1 MTRRERLQFL
11 LAWLALGVLPLF
23 LRPLWEPDEVRYAQI
38 PLEMLAKGDWM
49 TPTLNGVLYFEKP
62 PFQYWLT
69 AVSLKLF
76 GTGAAAAR
84 LPLALA
90 SLLSMAAAFLLARRL
105 GARRPVWAAFMAAS
119 ALLGFFCAQA
129 LTLDALFSA
138 LIVASLACAVEA
150 VTARVQGRAHLLWT
164 LGAFLALALAL
175 LTKGLAAPVLLGG
188 ILLASLVF
196 AWADPKLRRA
206 VLWTGFHPLGWLLF
220 LGISAPWFVAM
231 EQAHPGH
238 ARFFFIHEHFARFSS
253 ITHDRRASRNPVLD
267 KLFFLGVLAVGLLP
281 WLSQSVVGFVR
292 GLAFVLRRR
301 GPQGPEAALARWT
314 VATVVLGVLVP
325 LGFFSLS
332 GSKLAP
338 YILPAL
344 VPMVALACALE
355 REGEEPVS
363 LKRHGL
369 ELILLG
375 ALLLFAA
382 PGALKAPGGLAWVLA
397 AGLAFLLL
405 GAWALRPKGLTA
417 ARWMAAL
424 AVSLLLLPLAAER
437 WVGADRSVIHR
448 VRKAPA
454 EAQWISHGYY
464 HQGIAYVTGRRVVV
478 VGGTGELEFGSG
490 QLTDPERVRWFVE
503 DLHSLNATARRM
515 AAEAPERPV
524 WALSERK
531 KWNRVSSA
539 DQAAWDVVDEGRK
552 VVLLRLR

>member
-1 MTRRERLQFL
+1 MTRRERLHL
-11 LAWLALGVLPLF
+11 LLIWLALGVLPLF
-23 LRPLWEPDEVRYAQI
+23 LRPLWEPDEGRYAQI
-38 PLEMLAKGDWM
+38 PLEMLTKGDWM

-69 AVSLKLF
+69 AASLKLF

-90 SLLSMAAAFLLARRL
+90 SALSLGAAFLLARRL
-105 GARRPVWAAFMAAS
+105 GARRPVWAAFMAAT

-138 LIVASLACAVEA
+138 LIVSSLACAVEA
-150 VTARVQGRAHLLWT
+150 VTARVQGRRSLGWT

-188 ILLASLVF
+188 ILLASLPF
-196 AWADPKLRRA
+196 AWPDPKLRRA
-206 VLWTGFHPLGWLLF
+206 LLWTGFHPLGWLLF
-220 LGISAPWFVAM
+220 LGVSAPWFVAM
-231 EQAHPGH
+231 ERAHPGH
-238 ARFFFIHEHFARFSS
+238 AQFFFIHEHFARFSS
-253 ITHDRRASRNPVLD
+253 ITHDRRASRNPFLD

-281 WLSQSVVGFVR
+281 WLSQAVVGLGR
-292 GLAFVLRRR
+292 GFGFALRRR
-301 GPQGPEAALARWT
+301 GPRGPGAALSRWT
-314 VATVVLGVLVP
+314 VAAVILGVLVP
-325 LGFFSLS
+325 LGFFSFS

-344 VPMVALACALE
+344 VPALALGCALE
-355 REGEEPVS
+355 REGEEPAS

-375 ALLLFAA
+375 ALLLFAL
-382 PGALKAPGGLAWVLA
+382 PGALKAPGALSWILAP
-397 AGLAFLLL
+397 GLAFLLL

-424 AVSLLLLPLAAER
+424 TAALLLLPLAAEHL
-437 WVGADRSVIHR
+437 VGADRSVIHR

-454 EAQWISHGYY
+454 QAQWISHGYY
-464 HQGIAYVTGRRVVV
+464 HQGIAYATGRRVVV
-478 VGGTGELEFGSG
+478 VGGTGELGYGSR
-490 QLTDPERVRWFVE
+490 QLPYPERARWFVE
-503 DLHSLNATARRM
+503 DLHALTATARRM
-515 AAEAPERPV
+515 AAEDPQRPV

-531 KWNRVSSA
+531 KWIQLA
-539 DQAAWDVVDEGRK
+539 PAEQAAWEVVDEGRK

>member
-164 LGAFLALALAL
+164 LGAFLVLALAL

-344 VPMVALACALE
+344 VPMVALASRLNPAL
-355 REGEEPVS
+355 GIVY
-363 LKRHGL
+363 GM
-369 ELILLG
+369 
-375 ALLLFAA
+375 LLLF
-382 PGALKAPGGLAWVLA
+382 GM
-397 AGLAFLLL
+397 FSN
-405 GAWALRPKGLTA
+405 
-417 ARWMAAL
+417 AL
-424 AVSLLLLPLAAER
+424 ASLVAFMEYMNSNIRVLNT
-437 WVGADRSVIHR
+437 HR
-448 VRKAPA
+448 K
-454 EAQWISHGYY
+454 S
-464 HQGIAYVTGRRVVV
+464 T
-478 VGGTGELEFGSG
+478 
-490 QLTDPERVRWFVE
+490 
-503 DLHSLNATARRM
+503 M
-515 AAEAPERPV
+515 AVLMVLV
-524 WALSERK
+524 WAASLAGFGNLVGTVFPVFGYIGIGIIVCICIHYAQCLRRK
-531 KWNRVSSA
+531 KAV
-539 DQAAWDVVDEGRK
+539 K
-552 VVLLRLR
+552 VKDITETDRPQ